1 MRQLVSF
8 AKRYAVAAGGVGYA
22 FTLGLHSRRHR
33 GLIHNIAK
41 HFGYDT
47 ARAPLLP
54 TVSVAEVTR
63 EDTTVLLR
71 EPASRDGN
79 VTLLELLVLARLV
92 RERAPRALFELGT
105 FDGRTTLNLA
115 ANSPPGAVVY
125 TLDLPP
131 DLAPSLALDPV
142 ERKYVD
148 KPVPGVRFL
157 GTDQAPKIR
166 QLLGDSA
173 TFDFGPYPAD
183 FVFIDA
189 SHAYEYVLSDSRQA
203 LQMLRGGR
211 GTIVWHDYSEW
222 DGVTRA
228 LDTLA
233 RDAPAF
239 AGLRWIEGTTL
250 AILTRV

>member
-1 MRQLVSF
+1 MRRLVSF
-8 AKRYAVAAGGVGYA
+8 AKRYVVAAGGAGYA

-41 HFGYDT
+41 HFGYEAAPT
-47 ARAPLLP
+47 PLLP

-63 EDTTVLLR
+63 EDTPVLLR

-79 VTLLELLVLARLV
+79 VTILELLVLARLV
-92 RERAPRALFELGT
+92 RERAPRALFEIGT

-115 ANSPPGAVVY
+115 ANSPADAVVY

-131 DLAPSLALDPV
+131 DLAPSLDLALA

-148 KPVPGVRFL
+148 KAVSGARFL
-157 GTDQAPKIR
+157 GTDLAPKIR

-173 TFDFGPYPAD
+173 TFDFGPYAAD
-183 FVFIDA
+183 FIFVDA
-189 SHAYEYVLSDSRQA
+189 SHAYEYVLSDSRRA

-222 DGVTRA
+222 EGVTRA
-228 LDTLA
+228 LNTLA
-233 RDAPAF
+233 RDVPPF
-239 AGLRWIEGTTL
+239 AALRWIEGTTL
-250 AILTRV
+250 AILER